1 MDFRAV
7 TILRACVSLGCDSAC
22 SVRRRSRHP
31 MTESSTGV
39 TAEVHRPRAASWLL
53 PLLASFLAFFTSPI
67 CIIHFCSAGSRV
79 FEVMHGVAVTVAAGV
94 FVARSASRRILITV
108 LAPVASF
115 ALTMLYFA
123 WIHSSLS
130 PWPAHDIAP
139 PDFTLTP
146 K

>member
-1 MDFRAV
+1 
-7 TILRACVSLGCDSAC
+7 
-22 SVRRRSRHP
+22 
-31 MTESSTGV
+31 MTDSSTV
-39 TAEVHRPRAASWLL
+39 ATAEVHGPRALSWLL

-79 FEVMHGVAVTVAAGV
+79 FEVFHGIAVTVLAGV
-94 FVARSASRRILITV
+94 FVARSAATSRRILISA

-130 PWPAHDIAP
+130 PWPAHAIEP
-139 PDFTLTP
+139 PDFSLIP